1 MLPASIILEN
11 VSFTYPDEST
21 PTLKNINLTI
31 HAGEHIALVGASG
44 AGKTTLAN
52 LLLGFTHPSSGRIHL
67 AEDRSGIRS
76 LSSARIAW
84 VPQRPHLFHDT
95 LAANI
100 KLGRPDASEG
110 EMIGAARTAH
120 LDGFIQSLP
129 EGYETVIGEGGA
141 RLSGGQAQRL
151 ALARALLME
160 APILILDEPTSSLD
174 PETETLLDELTRL
187 LMKGKT
193 VITIAHRLNTV
204 FHADR
209 IIVLDQGVIIE
220 TGTHRE
226 LLAQNGAY
234 SRMVNAGD
242 GTAAQGEAGERKK
255 EGRGKKVVGEE
266 DIRAGPHGTVDL
278 VPAHQPPQWKSAD
291 QPSILLRLFSFLQGS
306 WSLVGLSAL
315 LGAFTIGASVALMG
329 TSAWLISTAALHPSI
344 ADLGVSIVG
353 VRFFGISRGVFRYLE
368 RLVSHNVTFR
378 LLARLRTW
386 FYEKLEPLA
395 PARLMEQRAGDL
407 LARIIGDVET
417 LENFYVR
424 IVSPPLTA
432 ILVGLVTVL
441 YLASHHPMLGLS
453 LTGFFLTLGLLLPLL
468 ARGIKPPPRDRPGP
482 TTRGPADPPGGQ
494 HPGTGGHPRFRPRPG
509 PTGAHRGHRGG
520 LRSIAKT
527 HGAPD
532 GHAIGSFG
540 TADQFGDVDRAQP
553 VHPHGVQR

>member
-1 MLPASIILEN
+1 
-11 VSFTYPDEST
+11 
-21 PTLKNINLTI
+21 
-31 HAGEHIALVGASG
+31 
-44 AGKTTLAN
+44 
-52 LLLGFTHPSSGRIHL
+52 
-67 AEDRSGIRS
+67 
-76 LSSARIAW
+76 
-84 VPQRPHLFHDT
+84 
-95 LAANI
+95 
-100 KLGRPDASEG
+100 
-110 EMIGAARTAH
+110 
-120 LDGFIQSLP
+120 
-129 EGYETVIGEGGA
+129 
-141 RLSGGQAQRL
+141 
-151 ALARALLME
+151 ME

-174 PETETLLDELTRL
+174 PETETLLDGSTRL

-209 IIVLDQGVIIE
+209 IIVLDQGSIIE

-242 GTAAQGEAGERKK
+242 GTAAQGEAGRRKK

-266 DIRAGPHGTVDL
+266 DIKAGPRGTGDL
-278 VPAHQPPQWKSAD
+278 VPALQSAQWKSAD

-424 IVSPPLTA
+424 IVSPSLTA

-468 ARGIKPPPRDRPGP
+468 AQALSRRPA
-482 TTRGPADPPGGQ
+482 TELVRQHADLQTRLVDNIQGLADILA
-494 HPGTGGHPRFRPRPG
+494 F
-509 PTGAHRGHRGG
+509 
-520 LRSIAKT
+520 
-527 HGAPD
+527 
-532 GHAIGSFG
+532 
-540 TADQFGDVDRAQP
+540 DRARDQLRRIALIAGDYGRSQKRMARLTGMQAGP
-553 VHPHGVQR
+553 SVLLTNLGMWTVLSLSIPMVSSGELGGVMLAPLTLLDPGLL